1 MQPAAAKDEG
11 CPDKGWILRLEL
23 RGRRGS
29 MVCRICQETF
39 RRDPSGVRNGGR
51 DRLVLRFGERGTA
64 NPNSWNMQ
72 AVFKIGQGYMREIGR
87 KSPEDVLLKK
97 EEYAQKHNAI
107 RGHMAGLDP

>member
-1 MQPAAAKDEG
+1 MA
-11 CPDKGWILRLEL
+11 
-23 RGRRGS
+23 
-29 MVCRICQETF
+29 CRICLETLGGN
-39 RRDPSGVRNGGR
+39 PSGVRNGGW

-64 NPNSWNMQ
+64 SPDSWNMQ
-72 AVFKIGQGYMREIGR
+72 AVFKIGQGYMRDIGR